1 MRCLFCKD
9 SSDGSRSVEHVIPES
24 LGNHTL
30 LLPAGV
36 VCDKCNNYFGR
47 KVEAPFL
54 KSPAIRLLRHNQ
66 VVQSKRGRVPTV
78 RAIAPGH
85 GLATMH
91 APTNTTPRLITFD
104 DASQAT
110 RWLTS
115 ANRESLLTEDVVEP
129 PSRQSTSRLLAKV
142 ALEFIATRLEGTPGG
157 LEYLIGEPYFDP
169 LRDHARRGST
179 PDWPVSVRR
188 IYSPNARWREGSG
201 HVQKVWEAE
210 VLEDDSGAQYVIVA
224 IFGIEFAI
232 HLGGPDISGYRR
244 WLVLSGGR
252 SPLYQGRY
260 ASQLENRAGSFDRRH
275 QAIILAA
282 S

>member
-1 MRCLFCKD
+1 M
-9 SSDGSRSVEHVIPES
+9 IPES
-24 LGNHTL
+24 LGNHSL

-36 VCDKCNNYFGR
+36 VCDKCNNYFAR

-54 KSPAIRLLRHNQ
+54 NSPAIRLLRHNQ
-66 VVQSKRGRVPTV
+66 GVQSKRGKVPTM
-78 RAIAPGH
+78 RALAPGH
-85 GLATMH
+85 GLATMY
-91 APTNTTPRLITFD
+91 APTHTTPRFITFD
-104 DASQAT
+104 NASQAT

-115 ANRESLLTEDVVEP
+115 ATRKSLLTEDVVEP
-129 PSRQSTSRLLAKV
+129 PRRQSTSRFLAKV
-142 ALEFIATRLEGTPGG
+142 ALEFIATRLEEFPGG
-157 LEYLIGEPYFDP
+157 LEYLIGERDIDP

-179 PDWPVSVRR
+179 PNWPVSVRR
-188 IYSPNARWREGSG
+188 IYSANARWREGSG
-201 HVQKVWEAE
+201 HVQKVWEADF
-210 VLEDDSGAQYVIVA
+210 LQDDAGAQYVIVA

-244 WLVLSGGR
+244 WLVLNGGR

-260 ASQLENRAGSFDRRH
+260 ASQLEARAGSFDRRH